1 MTLPPFG
8 SLVDEHRERL
18 ARFCMAAVGPDR
30 AADLEHDTWLAALTA
45 YPRLDDGR
53 NLGGWLVTIAHN
65 KAIDRWRIAHRE
77 TATAELP
84 DEATTGPD
92 LPDDGLWSAV
102 DGLPEGARSAVLLRY
117 VADLPYADIGEALGC
132 SEAAARQRVRAG
144 LSTLRTMMQ
153 RQDA

>member
-8 SLVDEHRERL
+8 TLVDEHRERL
-18 ARFCMAAVGPDR
+18 ARFCMAAVGPDH

-45 YPRLDDGR
+45 YAGLGDGR

-65 KAIDRWRIAHRE
+65 KAIDRWRVSHRE
-77 TATAELP
+77 TPSDDVPDQATAPHEP
-84 DEATTGPD
+84 S
-92 LPDDGLWSAV
+92 DDGLWKAV

-117 VADLPYADIGEALGC
+117 VADLPFADIGEALGC

-144 LSTLRTMMQ
+144 LSTLRTTVQ
-153 RQDA
+153 RQPA